1 MLYEIVRSTTD
12 KSLFVI
18 FNVGAFDAL
27 PNRIRHLGP
36 WQGLTAGH
44 IERLK
49 LHYRLRLTRFR
60 RRASIDRSVLCRS
73 SLSIPPKCHYVSARA
88 QRFIEALRLNSSRPH
103 LVFVGVI

>member
-18 FNVGAFDAL
+18 FNEGAFDAL
-27 PNRIRHLGP
+27 PNRIHHLGP

-49 LHYRLRLTRFR
+49 LHYRLQITEQGFV
-60 RRASIDRSVLCRS
+60 AVHQSIGVF
-73 SLSIPPKCHYVSARA
+73 SA
-88 QRFIEALRLNSSRPH
+88 
-103 LVFVGVI
+103 